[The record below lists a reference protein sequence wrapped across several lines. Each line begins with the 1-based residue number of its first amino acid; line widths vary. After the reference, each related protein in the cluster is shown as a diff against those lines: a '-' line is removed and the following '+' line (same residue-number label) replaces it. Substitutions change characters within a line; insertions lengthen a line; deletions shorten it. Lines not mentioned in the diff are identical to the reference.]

1 MNIKNY
7 LDNKLK
13 NVFDTLNIDRELVR
27 VAFSDK
33 DGVDLQCNSAF
44 QLAKMEHI
52 SPIDMASK
60 IVNEFE
66 KSCNDFECSVVNGF
80 INFKI
85 KDEFLSKVLNDA
97 YASERLNLSKENEP
111 KNIII
116 DYGGANVAK
125 PLHIGHMRS
134 AIIGQA
140 LYRLNKFMGNKVVG
154 DVHLGDWGLQ
164 MGLTIAQL
172 MDDYDM
178 GYYFGENKPKVEITI
193 PMLDEAYPKASAR
206 KKEDLEFLER
216 ASNITLWLQQKKK
229 GYFDIWKEFR
239 KVSVDMVK
247 NSYANFGVT
256 FDLWNG
262 ESTVNDYANQM
273 IADFKNKKLIYESD
287 GAYIMDVAKDD
298 DKEPMPPAIIQKHN
312 GAQMYIVTDVATI
325 AQRYEENNNLNEI
338 LYVADNRQAL
348 HFKQVFRVARK
359 AQLCPDDLEL
369 KHIAFGTVNGTDGKP
384 FKTRDGGTVKLDDVV
399 EMVRNKALEKLKANG
414 LEENNGLAQKIG
426 VAALLFGD
434 MINVIGKDYVF
445 DLDKFCSFDGKTGPY
460 LQYTAVRI
468 KSLLNKANFE
478 KFKDINV
485 CNGYIRNVAI
495 SLLKFFDSFYTA
507 YKENTLNSICQ
518 SAFDLASAFS
528 TLYNDVKILKLD
540 DNEKSNYL
548 SLCLLVLKSLTIGLG
563 IIGIEI
569 PEYM

>member
-52 SPIDMASK
+52 SSIDMASK

-85 KDEFLSKVLNDA
+85 KDEFLSNILNDA

-206 KKEDLEFLER
+206 KKEDPEFLER

-287 GAYIMDVAKDD
+287 GAFIMDVAKDD

-359 AQLCPDDLEL
+359 AQLCPDNLEL

-478 KFKDINV
+478 KFKEINV

-540 DNEKSNYL
+540 ENEKSNYL

-569 PEYM
+569 PQYM

>member
-85 KDEFLSKVLNDA
+85 KDEFLSNILNDA

-206 KKEDLEFLER
+206 KKEDPEFLER

-414 LEENNGLAQKIG
+414 LEENNELAQKIG

-478 KFKDINV
+478 KFKEINV

-540 DNEKSNYL
+540 ENEKSNYL

-569 PEYM
+569 PQYM

>member
-44 QLAKMEHI
+44 QLAKMEHM

-80 INFKI
+80 INFRI

-97 YASERLNLSKENEP
+97 YDSERLNLPNENKP

-116 DYGGANVAK
+116 DYGGANIAK

-206 KKEDLEFLER
+206 KKEDPEFLER

-239 KVSVDMVK
+239 EVSVDMVK

-262 ESTVNDYANQM
+262 ESTVNDYANDM
-273 IADFKNKKLIYESD
+273 ISDFKKKKLIYESD
-287 GAYIMDVAKDD
+287 GAFIMDVAKED

-348 HFKQVFRVARK
+348 HFKQVFRVVRK

-369 KHIAFGTVNGTDGKP
+369 KYIAFGTVNGTDGKP

-399 EMVRNKALEKLKANG
+399 EMIRNKALEKLKANG
-414 LEENNGLAQKIG
+414 LEENNELAQKIG

-468 KSLLNKANFE
+468 KSLLNKSNFE
-478 KFKDINV
+478 KFKGINV

-495 SLLKFFDSFYTA
+495 SLLKFYDSFYTA

-540 DNEKSNYL
+540 ENEKSNYL

>member
-85 KDEFLSKVLNDA
+85 KDEFLSNILNDA

-206 KKEDLEFLER
+206 KKEDPEFLER

-287 GAYIMDVAKDD
+287 GAFIMDVAKDD

-414 LEENNGLAQKIG
+414 LEENNELAQKIG

-478 KFKDINV
+478 KFKEINV

-540 DNEKSNYL
+540 ENEKSNYL